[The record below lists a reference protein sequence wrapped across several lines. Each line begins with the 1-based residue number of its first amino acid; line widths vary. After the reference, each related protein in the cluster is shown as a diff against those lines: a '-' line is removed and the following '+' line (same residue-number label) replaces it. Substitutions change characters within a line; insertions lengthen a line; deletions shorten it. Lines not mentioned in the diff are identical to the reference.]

1 MIRTTSA
8 VSRARDLGPLVIV
21 TNTRLTS
28 LPIRSQRPRR
38 SIRLQSERRSHRIC
52 VARILTLLCAKR
64 QKQPSM
70 ILFAI
75 NQLVSSLA
83 EVIGAEEATGK
94 AIIEGW
100 AQDADEETLDQW
112 RAAGI
117 SYGED
122 VETAAM
128 RAFRTEYKRL
138 YAKVSVLKRTE
149 NDASKPS

>member
-1 MIRTTSA
+1 
-8 VSRARDLGPLVIV
+8 
-21 TNTRLTS
+21 
-28 LPIRSQRPRR
+28 
-38 SIRLQSERRSHRIC
+38 
-52 VARILTLLCAKR
+52 
-64 QKQPSM
+64 M